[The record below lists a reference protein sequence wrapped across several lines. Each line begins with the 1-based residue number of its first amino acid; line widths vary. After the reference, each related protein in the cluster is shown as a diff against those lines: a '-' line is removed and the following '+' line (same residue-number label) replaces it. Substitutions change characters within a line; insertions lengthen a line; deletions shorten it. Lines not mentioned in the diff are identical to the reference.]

1 MRQPDHL
8 MRDFLRLVKNEIGDW
23 VSSLLR
29 GCPGRIGSKLRYHF
43 YKHRLAGCG
52 QNVRI
57 AQGCYIRDCK
67 NIELGSNV
75 GLGIGAQIYAGG
87 GGMEKIRIGSDVA
100 LNSNVMINADLGG
113 KIEIG
118 SHCLVGPNV
127 VFRTSNHIYS
137 DRTIPIREQGHK
149 PGTIIVK
156 DNVWIGANAVI
167 AGNVVIGSGAIIAA
181 CSFVTKNVK
190 DFAIVGGVPAEQIWM
205 RS

>member
-1 MRQPDHL
+1 MRS
-8 MRDFLRLVKNEIGDW
+8 FFRLVKDEIEDW

-29 GCPGRIGSKLRYHF
+29 GCPGRIGSMLRCSY

-52 QNVRI
+52 QNVSI
-57 AQGCYIRDCK
+57 APGCHIRDCK

-75 GLGIGAQIYAGG
+75 GLGIGAQIYASG

-100 LNSNVMINADLGG
+100 LNSNVMINADMGG

-127 VFRTSNHIYS
+127 VLRTSNHIYS
-137 DRTIPIREQGHK
+137 DRTIPIKEQGHK

-156 DNVWIGANAVI
+156 DNVWIGANVVI
-167 AGNVVIGSGAIIAA
+167 VGNVVIGSGAIISA
-181 CSFVTKNVK
+181 CSLVTKNIK
-190 DFAIVGGVPAEQIWM
+190 DFAIVGGVPAEMIWM

>member
-1 MRQPDHL
+1 MRS
-8 MRDFLRLVKNEIGDW
+8 FFRLIKNEIGNW

-29 GCPGRIGSKLRYHF
+29 GCPGRIGSKLRYQY
-43 YKHRLAGCG
+43 YKHQLAGCG
-52 QNVRI
+52 QKVSI
-57 AQGCYIRDCK
+57 APGCHIRDCK

-75 GLGIGAQIYAGG
+75 GLGIGTQIYASGEG
-87 GGMEKIRIGSDVA
+87 TEKILIGNNVA

-127 VFRTSNHIYS
+127 VFRTSSHIYS

-167 AGNVVIGSGAIIAA
+167 AGNVVIGSGAIISA
-181 CSFVTKNVK
+181 CSLVTKNVK